1 MTYISEFTNA
11 TSHMHDYFAVKKSI
25 QSGFTRLPSSAPH
38 VCSWMRSIVDQA
50 QHFRDPPRDQDG
62 CRVAADSSRYAGLS
76 TPATER
82 GWRGAPRPLRRLVQ
96 TQRLLSTRST
106 RRTGE
111 AVCSRR
117 RVLELGAVQ
126 IGYQLGPSKSGA
138 SVRSPLPCCLLPG
151 AGSPQTEQSL
161 SLLQVWR

>member
-1 MTYISEFTNA
+1 MPNHEIT
-11 TSHMHDYFAVKKSI
+11 
-25 QSGFTRLPSSAPH
+25 G
-38 VCSWMRSIVDQA
+38 
-50 QHFRDPPRDQDG
+50 
-62 CRVAADSSRYAGLS
+62 SSR
-76 TPATER
+76 
-82 GWRGAPRPLRRLVQ
+82 APVFPRCSDHLVG
-96 TQRLLSTRST
+96 TRALT
-106 RRTGE
+106 E

>member
-11 TSHMHDYFAVKKSI
+11 TSHMHDYFAVKK
-25 QSGFTRLPSSAPH
+25 
-38 VCSWMRSIVDQA
+38 VDRVRFHAASVLRAA
-50 QHFRDPPRDQDG
+50 Q
-62 CRVAADSSRYAGLS
+62 
-76 TPATER
+76 
-82 GWRGAPRPLRRLVQ
+82 
-96 TQRLLSTRST
+96 LLSTRST